1 MTAAVCACEWLTQA
15 EALLWKARGAKHGTQ
30 EDRLEEEDPNVS
42 TGSLRK
48 RLPSIHCFVTL
59 MNFDTAA

>member
-1 MTAAVCACEWLTQA
+1 MTAAECACEWLTQA
-15 EALLWKARGAKHGTQ
+15 EALLWKARGAKQGTQ
-30 EDRLEEEDPNVS
+30 EDQLEEDPNISTVS
-42 TGSLRK
+42 LHK